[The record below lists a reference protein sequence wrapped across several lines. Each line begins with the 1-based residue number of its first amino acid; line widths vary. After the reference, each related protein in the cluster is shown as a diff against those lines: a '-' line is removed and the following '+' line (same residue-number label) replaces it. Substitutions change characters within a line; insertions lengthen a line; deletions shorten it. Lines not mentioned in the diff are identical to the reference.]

1 MIPIL
6 EAQSFE
12 CFLFSLFA
20 FLSLSCGAVLS
31 CIPPS
36 SIRPHSMS
44 WLEQI
49 MEFLPVREAFGCAKV
64 CQFWLETQ
72 RSLDAKAF
80 LHQLRMVCAGD
91 INDLPL
97 QRSNCRQ
104 LLRDWHECLKNSS
117 LQVAY
122 VTYDQHLIYVEPNTR
137 LAKPPQGSD
146 PFPVDTDAP
155 NYHCLIKAFTM
166 DAVTHQVEG
175 QIWQMIL

>member
-1 MIPIL
+1 M
-6 EAQSFE
+6 
-12 CFLFSLFA
+12 
-20 FLSLSCGAVLS
+20 
-31 CIPPS
+31 
-36 SIRPHSMS
+36 
-44 WLEQI
+44 
-49 MEFLPVREAFGCAKV
+49 REAFGCAKV

-72 RSLDAKAF
+72 QSLDAKAF

-97 QRSNCRQ
+97 QRQNCRQ

-155 NYHCLIKAFTM
+155 TYHCLIKAFTM
-166 DAVTHQVEG
+166 DAVMQSTL
-175 QIWQMIL
+175 MDKL